1 MLKTYYFKFV
11 IQPGAH
17 TIYLK
22 VIKEWVQLID
32 WFIIILFCEQPLERH
47 FYLSPPPNGFS
58 LSLCI
63 VSCQIHSSHSAVC
76 NVPRVYY
83 LSIYTHSQPQPSQRV
98 YIRILLFMCIPTSTR
113 IYLRDTKARL
123 RIAYI
128 HIVRLVPPACLLEW
142 IRKKCSACENASSA
156 AAAERLSL
164 KREPAAQTSLF
175 SRRCARWKSRIEQS
189 CRSNKFW
196 VHGAASL
203 LWFWKSGAK

>member
-1 MLKTYYFKFV
+1 MAF
-11 IQPGAH
+11 
-17 TIYLK
+17 
-22 VIKEWVQLID
+22 
-32 WFIIILFCEQPLERH
+32 
-47 FYLSPPPNGFS
+47 

-83 LSIYTHSQPQPSQRV
+83 LSIYTHSQPAQPARV
-98 YIRILLFMCIPTSTR
+98 YTNTF
-113 IYLRDTKARL
+113 IYVHTNFYTNISARHKSQITHCL
-123 RIAYI
+123 HSHCAPR
-128 HIVRLVPPACLLEW
+128 PACVLVGVN
-142 IRKKCSACENASSA
+142 KKKMF
-156 AAAERLSL
+156 RLWKRIIGGGGGTSL
-164 KREPAAQTSLF
+164 WKEDQQQTSLF